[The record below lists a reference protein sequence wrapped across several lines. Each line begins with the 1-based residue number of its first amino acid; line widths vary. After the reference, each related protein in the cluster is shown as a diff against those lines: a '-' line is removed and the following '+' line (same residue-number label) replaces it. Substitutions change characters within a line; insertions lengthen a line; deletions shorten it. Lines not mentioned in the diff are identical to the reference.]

1 MTMKTKNITTLVVLV
16 VAQFF
21 LNFSWCQTDSLHLLD
36 EVLIVDT
43 RATDRT
49 PLTVSNLD
57 KEAIAARKGET
68 SMSYIVEQ
76 EPSIVS
82 SGENGKIGNTSFRL
96 RGIDATRINVNINGI
111 TLNEAESQMV
121 YWVNIPNLAGMA
133 QSMQLQRGIGSTNG
147 GSAAFGGALNI
158 QTLNSPSTPYVQG
171 ELGLGAWNTRQF
183 GIITGTG
190 ITTKGWAA
198 DIAYNALLSDGYVR
212 NGFCD
217 HQSLFAT
224 LGHYGE
230 RSLLKVI
237 FIMGKQHTGITWD
250 GAMAEELDQDPRY
263 NGAGAYHDEAGN
275 TYYYD
280 NQSDNYNQRH
290 YQLFYSYAASER
302 WMLKAALDFTHGDG
316 YYEEYQEV
324 ESSKSK
330 RKGTTDNGDYITQ
343 KKMDNNA
350 YTISLSA
357 HYTHKRLELT
367 FGETLLHYHGKHFGE
382 VIWRQQTSSKGGSRS
397 FETTQRPEEWYRN
410 NGIKN
415 DATTFVRANYAW
427 NERISAYGDLQY
439 RFVDYSILGPDED
452 LTAMDFH
459 EQYHFFNPKMGI
471 TFLPQG
477 DKGKHKL
484 FAVAGISH
492 REPARADIKD
502 AIKMHDTVKAEGML
516 DIELGYGFNNASG
529 LTLDLNG
536 YAMLYKDQL
545 TASGRLS
552 PSGYALME
560 NVDKSYR
567 IGLELSASWTPQLP
581 HKCFSLSGNLTA
593 SSNHIL
599 DYCYHYTDYYGN
611 TCTQSMGNTN
621 LSYSPSLVAALTATG
636 RIPIKY
642 KKPLEIQLM
651 VKYVGEMYCD
661 NTSRSE
667 TLQPSYFTL
676 NGRISHKWEIGE
688 RQSIRA
694 ELLLNNLLNNHYRL
708 SAWTSDYYDMD
719 GSCTI
724 YRGFYQQPGF
734 NLMFRIDFNL

>member
-1 MTMKTKNITTLVVLV
+1 MTMKTKKTATWVVLV
-16 VAQFF
+16 IAQFF
-21 LNFSWCQTDSLHLLD
+21 SNFSWCQTDSLHLLE

-57 KEAIAARKGET
+57 KETIATRKGET

-76 EPSIVS
+76 EPSIVA

-111 TLNEAESQMV
+111 TLNDAESQTV

-133 QSMQLQRGIGSTNG
+133 QSMQLQRGIGSSNG

-158 QTLNSPSTPYVQG
+158 QTLHSPSEPYVQG
-171 ELGLGAWNTRQF
+171 ELGLGSWNTRQF
-183 GIITGTG
+183 GVTAGTG
-190 ITTKGWAA
+190 ITAKGWAA
-198 DIAYNALLSDGYVR
+198 DIAYNTLLSDGYVH

-217 HQSLFAT
+217 HQSIFAT
-224 LGHYGE
+224 LSHYGE
-230 RSLLKVI
+230 RSLLKGVI
-237 FIMGKQHTGITWD
+237 IVGKQHTGITWD
-250 GAMAEELDQDPRY
+250 GAMAEELDQNPRY
-263 NGAGAYHDEAGN
+263 NGAGAFHDDAGN

-290 YQLFYSYAASER
+290 YQLYYSYAASER
-302 WMLKAALDFTHGDG
+302 WSLKAALDFTHGDG
-316 YYEEYQEV
+316 YYEEYHEAV
-324 ESSKSK
+324 DLVDS
-330 RKGTTDNGDYITQ
+330 ITQ

-350 YTISLSA
+350 FTESLSA
-357 HYTHKRLELT
+357 HFAHKRLNLS
-367 FGETLLHYHGKHFGE
+367 FGETFLHYHGNHFGE
-382 VIWRQQTSSKGGSRS
+382 VIWRQPFPSKSGSQWLP
-397 FETTQRPEEWYRN
+397 TPQRQDEWYRN
-410 NGIKN
+410 DGIKN
-415 DATTFVRANYAW
+415 DATSFCRASYAW

-439 RFVDYSILGPDED
+439 RFVDYSIVGPDED

-459 EQYHFFNPKMGI
+459 EQYHFFNPKLGV

-477 DKGKHKL
+477 ETGNHHF

-502 AIKMHDTVKAEGML
+502 AIKMHDTVKAEAML
-516 DIELGYGFNNASG
+516 DIEIGYNLNNRLGFN
-529 LTLDLNG
+529 LDLNG

-567 IGLELSASWTPQLP
+567 IGLELSASWTP
-581 HKCFSLSGNLTA
+581 KSLHNYLTLNGNLTA
-593 SSNHIL
+593 SSNRIL
-599 DYCYHYTDYYGN
+599 DYSYHYTDYYGN
-611 TCTQSMGNTN
+611 LCEQALGNTT
-621 LSYSPSLVAALTATG
+621 LSFSPSLVAALTATG
-636 RIPIKY
+636 RIPIKQ
-642 KKPLEIQLM
+642 KQPIELQLM
-651 VKYVGEMYCD
+651 GKYVGEMYCD
-661 NTSRSE
+661 NTSRPE
-667 TLQPSYFTL
+667 TLQPDYFTL
-676 NGRISHKWEIGE
+676 NGRISHKWKIGE

-694 ELLLNNLLNNHYRL
+694 ELLLNNLLNSHYRL
-708 SAWTSDYYDMD
+708 PAWTSDYYDID
-719 GSCTI
+719 GSCTV

-734 NLMFRIDFNL
+734 NLMIRFDFNM